1 MKIIAEIPGLEDLL
15 KNHKSE
21 QEMMMEHSWQSHNH
35 VKSKVYDKLGKD
47 EFLMESKNEI

>member
-35 VKSKVYDKLGKD
+35 VKSKFYDKLG
-47 EFLMESKNEI
+47 EINF